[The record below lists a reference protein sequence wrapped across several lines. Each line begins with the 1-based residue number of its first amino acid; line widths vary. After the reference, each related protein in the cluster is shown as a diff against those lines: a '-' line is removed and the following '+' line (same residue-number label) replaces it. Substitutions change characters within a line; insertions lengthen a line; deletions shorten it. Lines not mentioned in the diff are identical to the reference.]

1 MNEQIMTIITITM
14 VVIAVAIVAKVRT
27 VFVVQEGFKGLLYRK
42 GRFAE
47 LLPPGRQVCWGL
59 GLAVTYCDVRK
70 AILTVVGQEVLTA
83 DNAAVK
89 LSLVLNYQVADP
101 DKVMHET
108 QHWVGDLHTAGQLA
122 ARTVIG
128 GVTLETLLGQRTDAS
143 AKLLALV
150 QPQAAKIGINVFA
163 VEVRDVML
171 PAELKRA
178 YADTLK
184 AKQEGLAALERA
196 RGESAALR
204 NLANAARLLEGNP
217 ALQNLRLLQSL
228 ADGRGVGHTLVMG
241 VPGGFVPLKP
251 GNPASPSASDNA
263 T

>member
-1 MNEQIMTIITITM
+1 MNEQIMVVEIISIL
-14 VVIAVAIVAKVRT
+14 VVAIVAVAKVRN
-27 VFVVQEGFKGLLYRK
+27 VFVVQEGFKGLVYRN

-47 LLPPGRQVCWGL
+47 ILPPGRHVCWGV
-59 GLAVTYCDVRK
+59 GLVVTPCDIRK
-70 AILTVVGQEVLTA
+70 AMLTVAGQEVLTA
-83 DNAAVK
+83 DNVAVK
-89 LSLVLNYQVADP
+89 LSLLLSYQIVDP

-122 ARTVIG
+122 ARSVVG
-128 GVTLETLLGQRTDAS
+128 GVTLEALLGQRADIS

-150 QPQAAKIGINVFA
+150 EPQAVKIGINVFA
-163 VEVRDVML
+163 AEVRDVML

-217 ALQNLRLLQSL
+217 ALQNLRLMQSL
-228 ADGRGVGHTLVMG
+228 ADGRGAGHTLVMG
-241 VPGGFVPLKP
+241 VPGGFAPMRP
-251 GNPASPSASDNA
+251 GNHVSAPPDNA